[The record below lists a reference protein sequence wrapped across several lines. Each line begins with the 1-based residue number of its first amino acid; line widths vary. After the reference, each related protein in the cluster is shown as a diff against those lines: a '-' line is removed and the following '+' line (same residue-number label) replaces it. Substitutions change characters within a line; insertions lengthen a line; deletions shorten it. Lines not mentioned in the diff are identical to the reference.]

1 MGRSRTAELGAA
13 VVGLV
18 TAAVVGL
25 VPGPAA
31 GAGAPAAPR
40 PGSEQGGG
48 SPPARDLP
56 RLQSELAAVT
66 ARAQLLATDLEVAGS
81 RDSGLRRRLED
92 LLDAQDAAR
101 AELGTHVRRAYI
113 RASERPHPWVLPE
126 PGGAVLA
133 ERLQAVGARTDAQ
146 LVAALSAH
154 SDEARAL
161 QERADRSRDRLRR
174 EADEVL
180 AAQETARAL
189 LAEARRLAAQAPVEP
204 QQVEEA
210 PLEAAPV
217 ERGSVEEAPAE
228 EVGDRVDRLAAAE
241 RALDEVS
248 ASVTRTLTPAETLR
262 GRRSARSQQAAL
274 AAVEAAGAALPAG
287 HAPTGQVVRGTAS
300 WYGPGFVGRPTAS
313 GTPYDPERLTCA
325 HKTLRFGTV
334 LHVRANGR
342 STNCLVNDRGPYAG
356 DRVLDLSRA
365 ASRALG
371 YDGTAQ
377 VVAEVLEATG

>member
-1 MGRSRTAELGAA
+1 MERGRRARTAELAAA
-13 VVGLV
+13 VVGLA

-31 GAGAPAAPR
+31 GAGASAAPAVSS
-40 PGSEQGGG
+40 PEQA
-48 SPPARDLP
+48 ARDLP
-56 RLQSELAAVT
+56 RLQSELAAAT
-66 ARAQLLATDLEVAGS
+66 ARAQLLAAYLEVAGAH
-81 RDSGLRRRLED
+81 DGGLRRLEG

-113 RASERPHPWVLPE
+113 RASERSSPWALPE
-126 PGGAVLA
+126 PGGDVLA
-133 ERLQAVGARTDAQ
+133 ERLHAVTARTDAQ
-146 LVAALSAH
+146 LVAALSAQ
-154 SDEARAL
+154 SEEAREL
-161 QERADRSRDRLRR
+161 QVRADRHRDRLRR
-174 EADEVL
+174 QADGVL

-189 LAEARRLAAQAPVEP
+189 LAEAQRLAAQAPAEPEEVEQTTFEGVP
-204 QQVEEA
+204 VEEVQGRPV
-210 PLEAAPV
+210 PLATV
-217 ERGSVEEAPAE
+217 
-228 EVGDRVDRLAAAE
+228 RLAAAE

-248 ASVTRTLTPAETLR
+248 ASVTRTLTPAETSR
-262 GRRSARSQQAAL
+262 GRRSARAQQSAL
-274 AAVEAAGAALPAG
+274 EAVEAAGPALPAG
-287 HAPTGQVVRGTAS
+287 YAPTGQVVRGTAS

-365 ASRALG
+365 AARALG

-377 VVAEVLEATG
+377 VVADVLEATG